1 MKFIYKL
8 FLPLLVLITLF
19 YLLKP
24 EEMTVRQYL
33 LKALYPVIML
43 LGKISPAKNAVQ
55 VNKDNKEPIVSFYS
69 LQSTAINGDTIQFSQ
84 FKGMKV
90 LIVNTA
96 SDCGY
101 TGQYAELEKLY
112 EQEKDKL
119 VIIGFPANDFKEQEK
134 RNNDEIASFC
144 KKNYGVSFLLMQ
156 KSVVLKKENQNSV
169 FQWLTDA
176 AKNGWCNQQP
186 VWNFSKY
193 IVDETGKLQYFY
205 ANTVSPADP
214 HFMKSIQ

>member
-1 MKFIYKL
+1 MKFIGKL

-24 EEMTVRQYL
+24 EEMTIRQYL

-43 LGKISPAKNAVQ
+43 FGKLSPAKNAVQ
-55 VNKDNKEPIVSFYS
+55 LNKDNKEPIVSFYS
-69 LQSTAINGDTIQFSQ
+69 LQSIAINGDTILYSQ
-84 FKGMKV
+84 FKGKKV

-101 TGQYAELEKLY
+101 TGQYAELEKLF
-112 EQEKDKL
+112 EQEKDRL

-134 RNNDEIASFC
+134 RNNAEIASFC

-156 KSVVLKKENQNSV
+156 KSVVLKTENQNSV

-193 IVDETGKLQYFY
+193 IVDENGKLQCFY
-205 ANTVSPADP
+205 ANTISPADP
-214 HFMKSIQ
+214 HFIKSIQ

>member
-33 LKALYPVIML
+33 LKALYPVIMF
-43 LGKISPAKNAVQ
+43 LGKIAPAKNAVQ
-55 VNKDNKEPIVSFYS
+55 LNKDNKEPIVSFYS
-69 LQSTAINGDTIQFSQ
+69 LQSTAINGDTVQFSQ
-84 FKGMKV
+84 FKGKKV

-112 EQEKDKL
+112 EQEKDRL

-134 RNNDEIASFC
+134 KNNDEIASFC

-193 IVDETGKLQYFY
+193 IVDETGKLQFFY
-205 ANTVSPADP
+205 ANTISPTDP
-214 HFMKSIQ
+214 HFIKSIQ

>member
-24 EEMTVRQYL
+24 DEMTIRQYL

-43 LGKISPAKNAVQ
+43 LGKLSPAKNAVQ
-55 VNKDNKEPIVSFYS
+55 LNKDNKEPIVSFYS
-69 LQSTAINGDTIQFSQ
+69 LQATAINGDTIRFSQ
-84 FKGMKV
+84 FAGKKV

-112 EQEKDKL
+112 EQEKDRL

-134 RNNDEIASFC
+134 KNNDEIASFC

-176 AKNGWCNQQP
+176 AKNGW
-186 VWNFSKY
+186 
-193 IVDETGKLQYFY
+193 
-205 ANTVSPADP
+205 
-214 HFMKSIQ
+214 

>member
-55 VNKDNKEPIVSFYS
+55 QNTGNKEPIVSFYS
-69 LQSTAINGDTIQFSQ
+69 LQATAINGDTIRFSQ
-84 FKGMKV
+84 FTGKKV

-112 EQEKDKL
+112 EQEKDRL

-134 RNNDEIASFC
+134 KNNDEIASFC

-169 FQWLTDA
+169 CQWLTDA

-193 IVDETGKLQYFY
+193 IVDETGKLQFFY
-205 ANTVSPADP
+205 ANTISPTDP
-214 HFMKSIQ
+214 HFIKSIQ

>member
-1 MKFIYKL
+1 MKFISKL

-24 EEMTVRQYL
+24 EEMTIRQYL

-205 ANTVSPADP
+205 ANTVSPEDP
-214 HFMKSIQ
+214 HFIKSIQ